1 MTNFRKMLD
10 EIEAHRASL
19 PPEVR
24 AKLEAAMDVHD
35 LARAK
40 SAIAWLFFDR
50 RYTNVCEGVFYSP
63 EQLSSG
69 QMERVD
75 MVWDEI
81 LPLIEAHTRA
91 AVEAERA
98 RCLAIVEPPLMHRKG
113 RIGLWRQRRA
123 EMADAIRKAKP

>member
-35 LARAK
+35 LARALCAYPDEDATCRSAPW
-40 SAIAWLFFDR
+40 SAIWSAYYDANTIW
-50 RYTNVCEGVFYSP
+50 
-63 EQLSSG
+63 
-69 QMERVD
+69 
-75 MVWDEI
+75 
-81 LPLIEAHTRA
+81 PLIEAHTRA